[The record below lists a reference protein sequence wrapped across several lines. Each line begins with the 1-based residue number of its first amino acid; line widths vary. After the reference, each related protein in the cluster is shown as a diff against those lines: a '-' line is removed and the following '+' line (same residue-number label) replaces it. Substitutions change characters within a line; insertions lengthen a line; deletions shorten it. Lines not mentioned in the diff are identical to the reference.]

1 MEEELKNIL
10 ERIRSLS
17 NQISI
22 RSLSVDELCIKLG
35 INRSVLQKYAR
46 NKSELVETLL
56 RYERESFQS
65 IFLENDFQETNAID
79 ILFVVSKEICKRF
92 TLVSPSVTF
101 DLKKY
106 NPAIYRGHVEQRSR
120 YIFEKIKINLEKGI
134 RQGMYRG
141 DLSVELV
148 ARLYISR
155 LLDLHNPEFF
165 PPEQFSFA
173 MLFDVMF
180 ENFVRSVGTP
190 NGIAYFEQRKNE
202 TVFEL

>member
-1 MEEELKNIL
+1 M
-10 ERIRSLS
+10 
-17 NQISI
+17 
-22 RSLSVDELCIKLG
+22 G
-35 INRSVLQKYAR
+35 INKALLVKYAR
-46 NKSELVETLL
+46 NKGDLVKLLL
-56 RYERESFQS
+56 RYERESFQN
-65 IFLENDFQETNAID
+65 IFLENDFNDTNAID
-79 ILFVVSKEICKRF
+79 ILFVVSREICKRF

-106 NPAIYRGHVEQRSR
+106 YPAIYRTHVEERSK

-134 RQGMYRG
+134 RQGMYRS

-165 PPEQFSFA
+165 PPEKFSFS

-190 NGIAYFEQRKNE
+190 DGVAYFEKKKNE
-202 TVFEL
+202 IDFEL